1 MTAADAAYDVRSG
14 QTDLEHHYGTRVTL
28 LHAPAVMSLLTRI
41 GHPDVVQPEL
51 GDLVRAAYQHLAM
64 EAFNRLLPVARIE
77 APTRMIEHT
86 ERGVYRGS
94 ALAPDQ
100 KVVSVAIARAG
111 IVPSELC
118 FRFAAQLLGVRHVRQ
133 DHFAMAR
140 KTNAAGAVIGVAVSG
155 EKIGGD
161 VDAATVLLPD
171 PMGATGGSID
181 HAIAH
186 YKANVAGRAAR
197 YVALFLTVTPEAIER
212 LLAAHDDVHIIAL
225 RLDRGFSS
233 QAALAAAPGSVAG
246 ERGLTDTQYIVP
258 GAGGVGEVLN
268 NSFV

>member
-1 MTAADAAYDVRSG
+1 MIHKDTAYAVAAG
-14 QTDLEHHYGTRVTL
+14 QTWLEHAYGDRVTL
-28 LHAPAVMSLLTRI
+28 LHAPAVMSLLGRI

-51 GDLVRAAYQHLAM
+51 GDLVRSAYQHLAM
-64 EAFNRLLPVARIE
+64 ETFNRLLAVGE
-77 APTRMIEHT
+77 VEVPTRMVEHT
-86 ERGVYRGS
+86 EHGVYRGA
-94 ALAPDQ
+94 ALDPGQ

-118 FRFAAQLLGVRHVRQ
+118 FRFAASLLGVRHVRQ

-140 KTNAAGAVIGVAVSG
+140 TTNAAGEVTGVAVSG

-161 VDAATVLLPD
+161 VEGATVLLPD

-186 YKANVAGRAAR
+186 YKANVPGRAAR
-197 YVALFLTVTPEAIER
+197 YIAMFLTVTPEAIER
-212 LLAAHDDVHIIAL
+212 LLAAHSDVNIVAL
-225 RLDRGFSS
+225 RLDRGLSS
-233 QAALAAAPGSVAG
+233 QAALAATPGSIAG